1 MKALVMTR
9 EGYHQTS
16 ILQLEG
22 YVPQVTMKYFNLI
35 LQLLGSNTGWGW
47 EYGWVW
53 DFRMLMFMQMSLANN
68 IIRHGSDVYLGI
80 PDSK

>member
-1 MKALVMTR
+1 MTR

-22 YVPQVTMKYFNLI
+22 YVPQVTMKYCNLI

-47 EYGWVW
+47 EYGWGW

-68 IIRHGSDVYLGI
+68 IYYGHCMVPLFKQRQYSL
-80 PDSK
+80 